1 MSINISMR
9 DYPKLLDGL
18 LKCSEEKRKARLR
31 NLARHDL
38 YFLIRFLLNRADID
52 HPWLFARCRE
62 VQEAPNGY
70 IDLWAREHYKST
82 IITWGKTIQD
92 ILATHGDNPV
102 MDTEYCMGIFSH
114 TRPIAKK
121 FLRQIKQEFENNRI
135 LKDLFP
141 DILYQDPAKESPLW
155 SLDSGIIVKRKGN
168 PKEATVEAWGLVD
181 SQPTSAHFNAL
192 IYDDV
197 VTRDSVTTPEMISK
211 TTEAW
216 ELSQNLG
223 SRGGIQRVIGTRYH
237 YNDTYRTMMDRG
249 TFKPRIHPATENGEV
264 DGDPVFLSKDELVK
278 KRRDQGSYT
287 FACQQLQDPKADEV
301 QGFKRDWLKFYQKR
315 SSSGMNVYILVDP
328 ANEKKKRSDYTAMAV
343 IGTAADGN
351 YYLLDLVRDRL
362 NLSQRT
368 ETLFDLHKIW
378 NPNAVGYEKY
388 GKDSDIE
395 HIEYVQEDENYRFD
409 ITPLGGILSKVDRI
423 RRLIPIFES
432 GRFYLPSTLV
442 KTTSEGKAFD
452 IIEDF
457 LTNEYDAF
465 PVGAHDDMLDA
476 LARICDED
484 MFVTWP
490 KALPERYSRSQRKK
504 PSSWMAR

>member
-1 MSINISMR
+1 
-9 DYPKLLDGL
+9 
-18 LKCSEEKRKARLR
+18 
-31 NLARHDL
+31 
-38 YFLIRFLLNRADID
+38 
-52 HPWLFARCRE
+52 
-62 VQEAPNGY
+62 
-70 IDLWAREHYKST
+70 
-82 IITWGKTIQD
+82 
-92 ILATHGDNPV
+92 
-102 MDTEYCMGIFSH
+102 MGIFSH

-155 SLDSGIIVKRKGN
+155 SLDSGIIVKRNGN

-249 TFKPRIHPATENGEV
+249 TFKPRIHPATHNGEV
-264 DGDPVFLSKDELVK
+264 DGEPVFLSKDELVK

-287 FACQQLQDPKADEV
+287 FACQQLQDPKADDV

-315 SSSGMNVYILVDP
+315 SSSGMNTYILVDP
-328 ANEKKKRSDYTAMAV
+328 ANEKKKKSDYTAMAV
-343 IGTAADGN
+343 IGLSADNN

-368 ETLFDLHKIW
+368 ETLFDLHKVW
-378 NPNAVGYEKY
+378 KPKGVGYEKY

-395 HIEYVQEDENYRFD
+395 HIEYVMEDENYRFE
-409 ITPLGGILSKVDRI
+409 ITPLGGILSKTDRI
-423 RRLIPIFES
+423 RRLIPIFENS
-432 GRFYLPSTLV
+432 RFYLPSTLIKV
-442 KTTSEGKAFD
+442 TSEGKAID
-452 IIEDF
+452 VIEE
-457 LTNEYDAF
+457 LLVQEYDAF
-465 PVGAHDDMLDA
+465 PVGAHDDMMDA
-476 LARICDED
+476 IARICDED
-484 MFVTWP
+484 MNLMWP
-490 KALPERYSRSQRKK
+490 KPLPEAYARPKK
-504 PSSWMAR
+504 RVGQSWMTR